1 MVVGNVGQGP
11 GDKLAVAV
19 LAVNMGMDILGAD
32 METSCQLR
40 LKAAGIQNSTG
51 ADDLILRQAGDL
63 VEHISQNVH
72 RVTDDD
78 ILGLGGNRYDALGH
92 FLNDVYIGLSQVQA
106 GHAGLSSNTAG
117 NDHDIGTSCIRIV
130 TCTDNRRRM
139 EGSSLVN
146 IQCFAF
152 RLLLVDIYQQDLRG
166 NALNHQIVCNRCA
179 NAACTNNRNLTHTF
193 KSPFHDVWNF
203 RSSSIDNIIPFSSR
217 FVNPSHHLLF
227 RWDI

>member
-11 GDKLAVAV
+11 GNELAVAV
-19 LAVNMGMDILGAD
+19 FAVNMGMDILGAD
-32 METSCQLR
+32 VEALCQLR
-40 LKAAGIQNSTG
+40 LETAGIQNGTG

-72 RVTDDD
+72 GVTDDD
-78 ILGLGGNRYDALGH
+78 ILGLGGNRHDALGH
-92 FLNDVYIGLSQVQA
+92 ILDDVYIGLCQVQA
-106 GHAGLSSNTAG
+106 GHAGLSGNTAG
-117 NDHDIGTSCIRIV
+117 DNHNVGAHCILIV
-130 TCTDNRRRM
+130 TGADNRRRM
-139 EGSSLVN
+139 EGSALVN

-203 RSSSIDNIIPFSSR
+203 RSSPIDNIISFSSR
-217 FVNPSHHLLF
+217 FVNPSHHRLF

>member
-11 GDKLAVAV
+11 GNELAVAV
-19 LAVNMGMDILGAD
+19 FAVNMGMDILGAD
-32 METSCQLR
+32 MEALCQLR
-40 LKAAGIQNSTG
+40 LETAGIQNGTG
-51 ADDLILRQAGDL
+51 ADDLILGQAGDL
-63 VEHISQNVH
+63 MEHISQNIH

-78 ILGLGGNRYDALGH
+78 ILGIGSHRNDALGH
-92 FLNDVYIGLSQVQA
+92 ILDDVYIGLCQVQA
-106 GHAGLSSNTAG
+106 GHAGLSGNTAG
-117 NDHDIGTSCIRIV
+117 DNHNVGAHCILIV
-130 TCTDNRRRM
+130 TGADNRGRM
-139 EGSSLVN
+139 EGSALVN

-203 RSSSIDNIIPFSSR
+203 RSSSIDNIISFSSR
-217 FVNPSHHLLF
+217 FVNPFHHRLF